1 MTIEGKVR
9 ESDWKVPHSQGE
21 DASSGPHRGC
31 RLSLE
36 AGQGK
41 EVSPPPPQGLQKG
54 HSPAEFDF
62 RTSDLQNYRS
72 VVFFSF
78 FLAKLCGVWDL
89 SSPTRD

>member
-41 EVSPPPPQGLQKG
+41 EVSPPPPRASRRDTALLNLILG
-54 HSPAEFDF
+54 HL
-62 RTSDLQNYRS
+62 TSKTVNL
-72 VVFFSF
+72 
-78 FLAKLCGVWDL
+78 
-89 SSPTRD
+89 

>member
-31 RLSLE
+31 WLSLE

-41 EVSPPPPQGLQKG
+41 EVSPPPPRASRRPRPLGKARVVQAGGRPDTGPGRGGGGGLG
-54 HSPAEFDF
+54 
-62 RTSDLQNYRS
+62 
-72 VVFFSF
+72 
-78 FLAKLCGVWDL
+78 
-89 SSPTRD
+89 